1 MIEKVSDILTL
12 LEIKGIGPAKAK
24 QVIDNA
30 KSIHRDDFIFN
41 LKEYYNCTV
50 TKSEWITISNHI
62 KDTLERTVNSG
73 INCLPFY
80 DKNYPKILNNLS
92 DPPLILFV
100 KGEVSSINTSFPFA
114 IVGTR
119 NPSKFTIDKG
129 AEVCEIISARCDCIV
144 SGLALGCDSIAH
156 KSAINFGIPTIAVL
170 PNGLDTIYP
179 KENINL
185 ANNILD
191 KGGALLSEYLI
202 GIKPQRHQ
210 FVARDRI
217 QAGLSNAGFLL
228 ESSKKGGSMHCM
240 RKLKSL
246 NRTIGS
252 LVPPK
257 SQTNDMNWS
266 GNQELLK
273 DHSCISI
280 DTESENNP
288 NSSSINDLFMNK
300 NTIENFNQTTL
311 F

>member
-1 MIEKVSDILTL
+1 MIDKVADILTL

-30 KSIHRDDFIFN
+30 KSINRDNFIFN

-50 TKSEWITISNHI
+50 TKSEWITINSNI
-62 KDTLERTVNSG
+62 KEKLERTVNSG
-73 INCLPFY
+73 IHCLPFY
-80 DKNYPKILNNLS
+80 DENYPKILNNLS
-92 DPPLILFV
+92 DPPLILFI

-129 AEVCEIISARCDCIV
+129 SEVCEMITAKCDCIV

-156 KSAINFGIPTIAVL
+156 KSAIKLGIPTIAVL

-179 KENINL
+179 KGNL
-185 ANNILD
+185 DLSNNIID
-191 KGGALLSEYLI
+191 KGGALLSEYPI

-210 FVARDRI
+210 FIARDRI

-257 SQTNDMNWS
+257 SQAKDMNWS

-280 DTESENNP
+280 ETELEINP
-288 NSSSINDLFMNK
+288 NMTSMNDLFTSK